1 MAEEKRDPRYGSYD
15 KDKDELVEAQVSI
28 LTGRPIGKD
37 GSIREA
43 VPGTSF
49 FYRFEGTA
57 AHLVTDAH
65 REEWRNGVPGGRKP
79 SPFGRQKSEPAEG

>member
-15 KDKDELVEAQVSI
+15 GTKDELVEVEVSI
-28 LTGRPIGKD
+28 LTGQPIGKD
-37 GSIREA
+37 GSIRES
-43 VPGTSF
+43 VPGGPY

-65 REEWRNGVPGGRKP
+65 REEWRNGAPGARKP
-79 SPFGRQKSEPAEG
+79 GSFVRPKSEPAEG